1 MKGMLLFSQ
10 SSNDTWFVDG
20 ISIGIR
26 QPKNIAGDKL
36 KELMKKKK
44 MEVDELIRLVGPNYK
59 DSIGRVLKNDEM
71 PKTKLID
78 KFCEIFKVKSDYFS
92 DKEFQNVI
100 ITDTRIVVAEYK
112 SDKRALEV
120 KKELDAM
127 ILDNYLKNK
136 PIVIKFPEE

>member
-10 SSNDTWFVDG
+10 SGNDTWFVDG

-59 DSIGRVLKNDEM
+59 DSIGRVLRNDEM

-127 ILDNYLKNK
+127 ILDNYSKNK

>member
-10 SSNDTWFVDG
+10 SGNDTWFVDG

>member
-10 SSNDTWFVDG
+10 SGNDTWFVDG

-44 MEVDELIRLVGPNYK
+44 MEIDELIRLVGPNYK